1 MAKDK
6 SKPETDTMAGTR
18 ILEVKGKIVENIE
31 VTVTSNYH
39 GIAINFSDK
48 TAMVFNI
55 MPCIAMF
62 PYYGVW
68 KIGDCQVIKEFYLFI
83 TIFYNPQRTPTGI
96 GLP

>member
-1 MAKDK
+1 MAEDK
-6 SKPETDTMAGTR
+6 TKPETDTMGVTR

-55 MPCIAMF
+55 EPCIAMF
-62 PYYGVW
+62 PYFGDW
-68 KIGDCQVIKEFYLFI
+68 ATGDCKVIQEWEPVKTVIYR
-83 TIFYNPQRTPTGI
+83 P
-96 GLP
+96 